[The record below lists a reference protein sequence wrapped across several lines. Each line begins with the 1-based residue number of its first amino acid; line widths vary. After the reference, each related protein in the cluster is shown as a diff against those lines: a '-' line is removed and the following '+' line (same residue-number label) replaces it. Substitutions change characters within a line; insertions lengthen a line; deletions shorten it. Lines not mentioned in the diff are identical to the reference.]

1 MPTNLFSTYSTGENR
16 VTASILAVLRSLS
29 LDRMQR
35 LIGALLEQSEFEL
48 VEFQN
53 QPSKGGKGVPDAE
66 IFSSCRLLLETKI
79 KRGKVEKIQLKQ
91 HLERLDRSQ
100 ESVRKLLVLT
110 PDDNCPSVV
119 DNIGDNRLVW
129 ASFSSL
135 DQAIDELLEDP
146 HEVVSE
152 REAFLLRELQ
162 TMFAR
167 EDLVGNDSDVVVVPA
182 RGAWPEYERHSAYIC
197 QPDRSFQNVSRIAFY
212 TDGKICTLVPLI
224 LESHEHIEWGK
235 GLHDGRLGQLIDTV
249 CDDPFNQRKD
259 GLAYKVM
266 ILSGADSP
274 ETVKLDEPVIND
286 LISKNGR
293 TTAFTQN
300 QRYVSLEKL
309 KRAKRTSELVNS
321 KLQSF

>member
-66 IFSSCRLLLETKI
+66 IYSSCRLLLETKI
-79 KRGKVEKIQLKQ
+79 KRGMVFEDQLQ
-91 HLERLDRSQ
+91 RHLERLNESQ
-100 ESVRKLLVLT
+100 ESIRRLLVLT

-119 DNIGDNRLVW
+119 DNISDDRLVW

-135 DQAIDELLEDP
+135 DQAIDELLDDP
-146 HEVVSE
+146 REVVSE

-167 EDLVGNDSDVVVVPA
+167 EDLVGNANDVVVVPA
-182 RGAWPEYERHSAYIC
+182 RGAWPEYKRHSAYIC

-212 TDGKICTLVPLI
+212 TDGKICTHVPLI
-224 LESHEHIEWGK
+224 LESHEHVEWGK
-235 GLHDGRLGQLIDTV
+235 GLHDGRLGKLVDTV
-249 CDDPFNQRKD
+249 CDDTLNQRKD

-266 ILSGADSP
+266 ILSAPNSP
-274 ETVKLDEPVIND
+274 ETVQLDEPVVND
-286 LISKNGR
+286 LVSKNGR

-300 QRYVSLEKL
+300 QRYVSLDLL
-309 KRAKRTSELVNS
+309 KQAKKTSDVV
-321 KLQSF
+321 